1 MRRLLL
7 YALALVVLV
16 ASPLLAEEIKPGQRY
31 NGPTVL
37 SVGQLGLSF
46 TLPRDWIGALQ
57 GDYFLVGSQ
66 TVGGLII
73 LSSDKMTID
82 QAKAWL
88 SQPQALGDGYVLYPK
103 GDPQVTQQTVRVNC
117 ALSDG
122 ATQLEGR
129 VHVRIGPHGI
139 GLAVVTVAPSRPLG
153 PIAQAAD
160 AIEQSVQ
167 FSQPVAPKASVTGAW
182 GSQLA
187 GVKIIRFY
195 TGSGY
200 QEKEYYNFC
209 PDGSFYRVFE
219 SGGATPNVASGAFLD
234 QNGGAWSASGSLDG
248 GQVHLQYRN
257 GNTAVLQVA
266 IQNNKL
272 MVNGKRWLR
281 DTGNCH

>member
-1 MRRLLL
+1 MRRLLV
-7 YALALVVLV
+7 YSFALVMLA
-16 ASPLLAEEIKPGQRY
+16 ASPVVAEELKAGQRY
-31 NGPTVL
+31 IGPTKL

-66 TVGGLII
+66 TIGGLII
-73 LSSDKMTID
+73 LSSDQMTID

-103 GDPQVTQQTVRVNC
+103 GAPQVTTQTIRVNC
-117 ALSDG
+117 TLSDG

-139 GLAVVTVAPSRPLG
+139 GLAIVTVAPSRPLG
-153 PIAQAAD
+153 PIAQVAD

-167 FSQPVAPKASVTGAW
+167 FSKPVVPKASVTGTW

-219 SGGATPNVASGAFLD
+219 SGGATPNVASGAFLNE
-234 QNGGAWSASGSLDG
+234 NGGTWRASGSLDG

-257 GNTAVLQVA
+257 GNTAMLQVA
-266 IQNNKL
+266 IPQ
-272 MVNGKRWLR
+272 
-281 DTGNCH
+281 